1 MENEYQPTQHISQ
14 QFDVELENVKSQVLK
29 MGELVKK
36 QVRDGLTALLDGDEK
51 LAKKVIKRDNKVNA
65 LEVNIDEACT
75 NIIAIRQ
82 PAATDLRFVLS
93 LIKTITDFE
102 RIGDEAEK
110 LAVSTRN
117 VKEKH
122 ISEQEY
128 QYLRSMGD
136 MVIDML
142 TQTLEVIETLNVDQA
157 LELIKQDQA
166 INNEY
171 EEFLNFLVR
180 RMKDKPKTIKSGL
193 SISWSARALE
203 RIGDHLV
210 NINEYLIYLVNGKDV
225 RHIDLEDLEE
235 ILNEE

>member
-171 EEFLNFLVR
+171 EEFLNFLVG

>member
-14 QFDVELENVKSQVLK
+14 QFDVELDDVKNQVLK
-29 MGELVKK
+29 MGTLVKK
-36 QVRDGLTALLDGDEK
+36 QLSDALTALLDGDEK
-51 LAKKVIKRDNKVNA
+51 LAKKVIKRDSKVNA
-65 LEVNIDEACT
+65 LEVKIDEVCT
-75 NIIAIRQ
+75 GIIAIRQ
-82 PAATDLRFVLS
+82 PAATDLRFILS

-128 QYLRSMGD
+128 HYLRSMGD
-136 MVIDML
+136 MVIEML
-142 TQTLEVIETLNVDQA
+142 TRTIEVIQSLDIDKAFDV
-157 LELIKQDQA
+157 IKQDQKV
-166 INNEY
+166 NDEY
-171 EEFLNFLVR
+171 EKFLNYLVD

-225 RHIDLEDLEE
+225 RYIDLEDLEE
-235 ILNEE
+235 ILNED

>member
-1 MENEYQPTQHISQ
+1 M
-14 QFDVELENVKSQVLK
+14 
-29 MGELVKK
+29 
-36 QVRDGLTALLDGDEK
+36 
-51 LAKKVIKRDNKVNA
+51 
-65 LEVNIDEACT
+65 
-75 NIIAIRQ
+75 
-82 PAATDLRFVLS
+82 LS

-136 MVIDML
+136 MVIEML

-157 LELIKQDQA
+157 LEVIKQDQA
-166 INNEY
+166 VNDEY
-171 EEFLNFLVR
+171 EEFLNFLVS

>member
-1 MENEYQPTQHISQ
+1 MENEYQSTQHISQ

>member
-14 QFDVELENVKSQVLK
+14 QFDVELENIKSQVLK
-29 MGELVKK
+29 MGALVKK
-36 QVRDGLTALLDGDEK
+36 QLRDGLTALLDGDEK

-65 LEVNIDEACT
+65 LEVKIDEACT
-75 NIIAIRQ
+75 SIIAIRQ
-82 PAATDLRFVLS
+82 PAATDLRFVRS

-136 MVIDML
+136 MVIEML

-157 LELIKQDQA
+157 LEVIKQDQA
-166 INNEY
+166 VNDEY
-171 EEFLNFLVR
+171 EEFLNFLVS